1 MNINE
6 FQSWV
11 EEFYKQRG
19 WTEYGPFIRM
29 GFLAEEAGELAR
41 AVRAIE
47 IGRDRPDEAE
57 KVENEWRKELIEEI
71 GDVLGN
77 LVLLANLYNVT
88 LEEVMEV
95 HKEKLVKRFQNAK

>member
-6 FQSWV
+6 FQTWIG
-11 EEFYKQRG
+11 EFYKQRG
-19 WTEYGPFIRM
+19 WTKYGPFIRM
-29 GFLAEEAGELAR
+29 GFLAEETGELAR

-47 IGRDRPDEAE
+47 IGRDRPDETEKAE
-57 KVENEWRKELIEEI
+57 GEQRRELIEEL

-77 LVLLANLYNVT
+77 IILLANLYDLT

-95 HKEKLVKRFQNAK
+95 HKEKLLKRFQDNE